1 MEGVLPMI
9 ALVVVVVTVGAITV
23 AAHFAK
29 ERVGELRA
37 WARDNGWTYT
47 DRHPAPLGEAALPT
61 GPGVRRSRHQHVLT
75 GSWGLYRVTAFEH
88 VQAVPVAEG
97 EGSGHVEH
105 VHRVV
110 AVRTPGVGGDLEIR
124 RRAPHAGAAEGPA
137 EAGPFGTAFDTS
149 GGDSEF
155 ARSVLDGDLASWL
168 LADPRSRSLPV
179 RFTGG
184 YVLTWAPMRLDPD
197 RALLAADY
205 LIDLLEHIPH
215 QTWERCT
222 GH

>member
-1 MEGVLPMI
+1 MEGVLPTI

-23 AAHFAK
+23 AAHFGK
-29 ERVGELRA
+29 DRVGELRA

-47 DRHPAPLGEAALPT
+47 DRHPAPLGDAVVPT
-61 GPGVRRSRHQHVLT
+61 EPGVRRSRHQHVLT

-88 VQAVPVAEG
+88 VQTVAVTTERG
-97 EGSGHVEH
+97 TGHAEH

-110 AVRTPGVGGDLEIR
+110 AVRTPGVGTDLEIR
-124 RRAPHAGAAEGPA
+124 RRAPHPGAAEGA
-137 EAGPFGTAFDTS
+137 PFGTAFDTS
-149 GGDSEF
+149 GGDSDF
-155 ARSVLDGDLASWL
+155 ARSVLDGDLTAWL

-184 YVLTWAPMRLDPD
+184 YVLTWAPMQLDPE

-205 LIDLLEHIPH
+205 LIDLLEHIPR